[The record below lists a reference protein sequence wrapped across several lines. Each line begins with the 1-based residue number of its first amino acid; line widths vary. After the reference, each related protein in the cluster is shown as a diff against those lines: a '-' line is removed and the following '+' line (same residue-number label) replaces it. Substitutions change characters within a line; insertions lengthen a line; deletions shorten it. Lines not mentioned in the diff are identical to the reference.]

1 MTRYIFLIE
10 KKYLFMFVARKNV
23 ALFFFFSFEKKDK
36 NYDNII

>member
-1 MTRYIFLIE
+1 M
-10 KKYLFMFVARKNV
+10 KKIYLFIFVARKNA